1 MQHYATRLTAATLTF
16 IIGITTAALFNTNN
30 LDAAART
37 SAEREVL
44 TVEREYI
51 RAHVERDIV
60 ALNEILAE
68 DFRANFGRSITKDRR
83 LALIANP
90 FFTIKDISTEDVEV
104 AVEADGDTAT
114 VKGRARMTI
123 GYRDRDND
131 FTTPEYKFARL
142 YKKIDGRWQVSV
154 LSVSLKR

>member
-1 MQHYATRLTAATLTF
+1 MQHYAIRLTAATLTF
-16 IIGITTAALFNTNN
+16 IIGITTGWLSDTNK
-30 LDAAART
+30 LDANARLQ
-37 SAEREVL
+37 AEREVL
-44 TVEREYI
+44 KVEREYI

-90 FFTIKDISTEDVEV
+90 FFTIKAISTDDVEV
-104 AVEADGDTAT
+104 SVDSDGDTAT

-123 GYRDRDND
+123 SYRDRDND
-131 FTTPEYKFARL
+131 FTTPEYRLSRL
-142 YKKIDGRWQVSV
+142 YKKIDGRWQVSF

>member
-37 SAEREVL
+37 RAEREVL

-51 RAHVERDIV
+51 RAHVERDIA
-60 ALNEILAE
+60 ALNEILADE
-68 DFRANFGRSITKDRR
+68 FRTNFGRRINKDRR

-90 FFTIKDISTEDVEV
+90 YFTIRAIANDDVQV
-104 AVEADGDTAT
+104 KIEADGDTAT
-114 VKGRARMTI
+114 VSGRARMTM
-123 GYRDRDND
+123 GYADNE
-131 FTTPEYKFARL
+131 FTTPEYKFSRL
-142 YKKIDGRWQVSV
+142 YKKLDGRWQVAF
-154 LSVSLKR
+154 LSIDLKR